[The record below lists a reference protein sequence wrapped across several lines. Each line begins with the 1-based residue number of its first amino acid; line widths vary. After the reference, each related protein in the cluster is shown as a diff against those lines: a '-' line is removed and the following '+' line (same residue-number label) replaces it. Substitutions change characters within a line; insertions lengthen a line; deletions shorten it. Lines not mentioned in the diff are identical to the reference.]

1 MTPKR
6 DINDLK
12 SHYIWRKT
20 LMLPTLLLLLASQ
33 VLPLTNI
40 PEPWSELAVIASIVS
55 TMLLF
60 AIALV
65 DWWRGASEGQAFAL
79 LVDQVDS
86 HDKRLNKVEGA
97 ALPASDADINS
108 V

>member
-1 MTPKR
+1 MMPKR

-20 LMLPTLLLLLASQ
+20 LMLPTLVLLLASQ

-40 PEPWSELAVIASIVS
+40 PEPWSELAVIASIFS
-55 TMLLF
+55 TLLLF

-79 LVDQVDS
+79 LVDQVNS
-86 HDKRLNKVEGA
+86 HDKRLNRVEDA
-97 ALPASDADINS
+97 SLPASDADIDS